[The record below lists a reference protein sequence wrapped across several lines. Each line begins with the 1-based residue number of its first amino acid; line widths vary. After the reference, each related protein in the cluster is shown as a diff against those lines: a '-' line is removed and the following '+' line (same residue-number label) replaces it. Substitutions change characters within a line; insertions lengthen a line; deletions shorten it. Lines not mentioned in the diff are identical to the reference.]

1 MSFKATLL
9 SICIIFGLST
19 SAQAKVFL
27 KVEEALAQS
36 FPAARHCKTEPQSKV
51 LTADQMK
58 KASELAGSPI
68 PSALVVRYVATCDG
82 KPAGIAYTD
91 THRVRTHPET
101 LLIVVGPKASVERV
115 EVLSFDEPLDY
126 IPREQWYGTFKNKK
140 LDPEL
145 QIKKAIPFVTGASLT
160 SRATTD
166 AVRRALALDQV
177 LGSTHP

>member
-1 MSFKATLL
+1 L
-9 SICIIFGLST
+9 SLSAP
-19 SAQAKVFL
+19 AQAKVFL
-27 KVEEALAQS
+27 KLDEALAQS
-36 FPAARHCKTEPQSKV
+36 FPASRHCKTETQSKV
-51 LTADQMK
+51 LTVDQQK
-58 KASELAGSPI
+58 KASELAGSTI

-82 KPAGIAYTD
+82 KPAGTAYTD

-101 LLIVVGPKASVERV
+101 VMIVVGPKSSVDRV

-126 IPREQWYGTFKNKK
+126 IPREQWYGTFKNQK

-177 LGSTHP
+177 LGSAHP